1 MKIKIQYQLTF
12 TYIIVILLT
21 ITLTGSLF
29 FPWVRNI
36 LLLNVENNLR
46 TQAYS
51 ISKMLGG
58 FAWNERDLRQAS
70 FFFTENFNSKESYI
84 FNIYDDTGRL
94 IATSGEKDEIGSVIK
109 GDVREALNEDKAEF
123 KWIEEKDNEKIMHM
137 TVPVATWK
145 KKIGIVDV
153 SSSLY
158 EIQSILFVMMKILG
172 MSTLCSV
179 VIVSIIGFLIARTV
193 TEPIKKIKN
202 IAVKISHGDFH
213 QRIEPVKNPP
223 ELGELSSTINYMADQ
238 LENFIEEITGE
249 KNKMNAILT
258 NVIDGLI
265 AIDLDMKVIFLN
277 SAAEKEFNIS
287 NVESA
292 GKMINHICRG
302 EEILILVNRAIEDKA
317 LVEKEIVMDSSPLKI
332 FHFILAPFMDEKKE
346 HSGIMIVFR
355 DVTELRK
362 LENLRSEFFSNVS
375 HELRTPL
382 TIIKG
387 FCITLMDEYP
397 PEYDLWCHSLKTI
410 DEETD
415 RLTRLV
421 NDMLELSKLRIHKMK
436 FNMIR
441 DDIKHLLLQVIEQFT
456 LHAERYEVDMTVEI
470 EEPFPYICFD
480 PDKMKQVFINLI
492 DNAIKHTP
500 SGGTVRISAYSKEE
514 GLFIKI
520 CDSGAGVPEEE
531 LPHLFERFFRSER
544 NKEIEGTGLGL
555 SIVKEIMEAHGG
567 NITIKNKLP
576 AGLEV
581 LLWLPA
587 GNHVVL

>member
-58 FAWNERDLRQAS
+58 FAWDQRDLRQAS
-70 FFFTENFNSKESYI
+70 FFFTENFEARGQYI
-84 FNIYDDTGRL
+84 FKIYDDTGVL
-94 IATSGEKDEIGSVIK
+94 IATSGEQDEIGSLIK
-109 GDVREALNEDKAEF
+109 EEQAMSKDKGEL
-123 KWIEEKDNEKIMHM
+123 KWIEEKNNEKIMHM
-137 TVPVATWK
+137 TVPIATWK
-145 KKIGIVDV
+145 KKIGTVDV
-153 SSSLY
+153 SSSLSD
-158 EIQSILFVMMKILG
+158 IQNILFVMMKILG
-172 MSTLCSV
+172 MSTLFSV
-179 VIVSIIGFLIARTV
+179 IIVSIIGFLIARTV
-193 TEPIKKIKN
+193 TEPIKKINN

-213 QRIEPVKNPP
+213 QRISPVKNPP
-223 ELGELSSTINYMADQ
+223 ELAELSCTINYMAEQ
-238 LENFIEEITGE
+238 LKNVIEEITGE

-265 AIDLDMKVIFLN
+265 AVDMDKRIIFLN
-277 SAAEKEFNIS
+277 STAEKEFKVS
-287 NVESA
+287 NVECA
-292 GKMINHICRG
+292 GKMIDYICQG
-302 EEILILVNRAIEDKA
+302 EEMVSLIARAIQDKA
-317 LVEKEIVMDSSPLKI
+317 PVEKEIVMNHSPLKI
-332 FHFILAPFMDEKKE
+332 CHFTFAPFMDEKKE
-346 HSGIMIVFR
+346 HSGIMIIFR
-355 DVTELRK
+355 DVTDLRK

-387 FCITLMDEYP
+387 FCITLLDEYP
-397 PEYDLWCHSLKTI
+397 PEYDLWNHSLKTI

-421 NDMLELSKLRIHKMK
+421 NDMLELSKLRIHKIK
-436 FNMIR
+436 FNLIR

-456 LHAERYEVDMTVEI
+456 LHSERYEVDVTCDI
-470 EEPFPYICFD
+470 EENLPHISFD

-492 DNAIKHTP
+492 DNAIKYTP
-500 SGGTVRISAYSKEE
+500 AGGSVRISAYSTEG

-520 CDSGAGVPEEE
+520 SDTGGGVPEEE
-531 LPHLFERFFRSER
+531 LPHLFERFFRSEK
-544 NKEIEGTGLGL
+544 NKERVGTGLGL
-555 SIVKEIMEAHGG
+555 PIVKEIIEAHKGG
-567 NITIKNKLP
+567 ITVKNNLP
-576 AGLEV
+576 SGLDV
-581 LLWLPA
+581 LFWFPLED
-587 GNHVVL
+587 